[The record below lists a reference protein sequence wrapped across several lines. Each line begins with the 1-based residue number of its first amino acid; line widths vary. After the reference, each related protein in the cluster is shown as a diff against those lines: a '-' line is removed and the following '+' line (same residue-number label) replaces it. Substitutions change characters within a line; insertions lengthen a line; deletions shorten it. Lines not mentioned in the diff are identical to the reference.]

1 MDTFGDS
8 NKIIADNYLKWFSEN
23 YMQLKKKYRQ
33 FCTENYYEWD
43 EDIFSDTYL
52 KIYES
57 IVRNGLEDNTNKGF
71 DNYTFKAFKC
81 NIQREKQYAR
91 VAKRD
96 LNYTTD
102 EVNILYE
109 NYYDR
114 TMDDARNKIASDLY
128 KDFATLYLMMTVEEN
143 FDNEHFHLFKLKHLC
158 GMTYKQIALKTNQK
172 GVRQKILD
180 VKNWLKDNVKKDD
193 IQQSFMLIYG
203 DLL

>member
-1 MDTFGDS
+1 MTDAETFI
-8 NKIIADNYLKWFSEN
+8 NYIADNYTDL
-23 YMQLKKKYRQ
+23 YKKYRQ
-33 FCTENYYEWD
+33 FCKEKDYQWD
-43 EDIFSDTYL
+43 EDIFEDTILSCYQAIER
-52 KIYES
+52 KG
-57 IVRNGLEDNTNKGF
+57 GLEDLTSQGIE
-71 DNYTFKAFKC
+71 NYFFRSFKC

-180 VKNWLKDNVKKDD
+180 VKNWLRDNVKKDD

>member
-1 MDTFGDS
+1 MTDAETFI
-8 NKIIADNYLKWFSEN
+8 NYIADNYQDLF
-23 YMQLKKKYRQ
+23 KKYRQ
-33 FCTENYYEWD
+33 FCKEKDYGWD
-43 EDIFSDTYL
+43 EDIFEDTILSCYQAIER
-52 KIYES
+52 KG
-57 IVRNGLEDNTNKGF
+57 GLEDLTPQGIE
-71 DNYTFKAFKC
+71 NYFFRSFKC

-114 TMDDARNKIASDLY
+114 TMDDARNKIALDLY

-180 VKNWLKDNVKKDD
+180 VKNWLRDNVKKDD